1 MLSLVDSMIYFLFG
15 VWLLGFD
22 DIGLGLKHGFLFGG
36 FESNSGDGVG
46 FNKIGGLA
54 VTGDADDVEGR
65 Q

>member
-1 MLSLVDSMIYFLFG
+1 MKIKEQKPKIRMRN
-15 VWLLGFD
+15 
-22 DIGLGLKHGFLFGG
+22 G